1 MSGGGSNTT
10 TEKADPWLGAQ
21 PFMMTGMQ
29 QALNNLQ
36 AGPSPR
42 TALTQGAINSYA
54 GAGSNPAFQQAL
66 GQTQNWAGQGYGQ
79 GYQNSLAAMDQL
91 GQRGTMNPTAFG
103 SAQSL
108 AQNGA
113 TDPNASWTLSALM
126 QDGST
131 DAGAMNA
138 LRELGASGS
147 SDAQGMDV
155 LRRTAGGEFLGQ
167 GNPYFQR
174 MVDQNISAARPS
186 IDAAFASSGRMGSG
200 ASAAAF
206 ADAALRQSNEL
217 GYQNYNTERG
227 YQNAAAGAL
236 LAQGNQD
243 AGFRSGI
250 QQAILQQG
258 NQNAG
263 FRGQMAG
270 AVLGQGNQDAATRL
284 NAANM
289 LSGMTQNDFQARMG
303 ALQNVASG
311 LKGGVDFQAQN
322 AGQLPS
328 YGMYG
333 AESLSKAAGL
343 EGADI
348 TRMDPWTQLNNY
360 WGVIGS
366 AGGMGQGRTS
376 TSPGVDNTG
385 AYVGAGVTAAATI
398 AAAVI

>member
-10 TEKADPWLGAQ
+10 TEKADPWMGAQ
-21 PFMMTGMQ
+21 PFMMTGMN
-29 QALNNLQ
+29 QALANLQ
-36 AGPSPR
+36 NGPSPR
-42 TALTQGAINSYA
+42 TALTQGAINAYA
-54 GAGSNPAFQQAL
+54 GAGTNPAFQQAL

-91 GQRGTMNPTAFG
+91 GQRGTMNDQAFG
-103 SAQSL
+103 AASGL

-113 TDPNASWTLSALM
+113 TDPNAMWTLSALSR
-126 QDGST
+126 DGST
-131 DAGAMNA
+131 DAGAMQA
-138 LRELGASGS
+138 LRGLGAQGS

-155 LRRTAGGEFLGQ
+155 LRRTAAGEFAQ
-167 GNPYFQR
+167 EGNPYFQR
-174 MVDQNISAARPS
+174 VVDQNIQAARPS
-186 IDAAFASSGRMGSG
+186 IDAAFASSGRLGSG

-217 GYQNYNTERG
+217 GYQNYQQERG
-227 YQNAAAGAL
+227 YQNSAANAL
-236 LAQGNQD
+236 LAQGNAD

-270 AVLGQGNQDAATRL
+270 AVLGQGNQDASTRL

-289 LSGMTQNDFQARMG
+289 LSGMTQQDFASRMG
-303 ALQNVASG
+303 ALQNVAAG
-311 LKGGVDFQAQN
+311 FKGNADFQAQA

-333 AESLSKAAGL
+333 AENLGKAAGL

-348 TRMDPWTQLNNY
+348 SRMDPWTQLNNY

-385 AYVGAGVTAAATI
+385 AYVGMGLSAAATV
-398 AAAVI
+398 AAVI